1 MSVLSKLF
9 QRRRSPEVRESYTDM
24 AVARIMSASAGESA
38 GGAALAAIETSAR
51 WWGSGL
57 ASATVKP
64 KNNLALR
71 AVSPLVLDAIGR
83 ALCRSGEA
91 LFVIDVRGGR
101 LRLIACGSWTVS
113 GSDDPATWTYI
124 CTLSGPSSTRT
135 VTLPGA
141 SVLHIRYAPDPS
153 RPWRGRSPVA
163 LALDTARAAGRLETA
178 TSEELSFTQSQ
189 ILSPRQRASDYGIA
203 ETLNPE
209 AIQQIVDAFAKHTNT
224 AALVIPADV
233 VPSRLGPEPP
243 DSFALLRD
251 RLEQSLYALHGLPP
265 ALVAARG
272 TGTALRE
279 SFRQVLHSLIK
290 PLGALV
296 VAELQAKLDPDAA
309 LSFDSLR
316 AGDITGSAR
325 AFGSLTK
332 AGLSVEAAGAIVGLD
347 VEVAAT

>member
-1 MSVLSKLF
+1 
-9 QRRRSPEVRESYTDM
+9 M
-24 AVARIMSASAGESA
+24 ANA
-38 GGAALAAIETSAR
+38 GGASDGSGTWPRVATAAR
-51 WWGSGL
+51 WWGAGL
-57 ASATVKP
+57 ASASVKP
-64 KNNLALR
+64 PNNLALKS
-71 AVSPLVLDAIGR
+71 VSPLVLDSIGR
-83 ALCRSGEA
+83 SLCRRGDS
-91 LFVIDVRGGR
+91 LHVIDVRGSQV
-101 LRLIACGSWTVS
+101 RLISCGSWTVH
-113 GSDDPATWTYI
+113 GSDDPASWTYRVS
-124 CTLSGPSSTRT
+124 LAGPSFSRT
-135 VTLPGA
+135 VTLDAA
-141 SVLHIRYAPDPS
+141 SVLHIRYAPDPA
-153 RPWRGRSPVA
+153 RAWAGRSPLQ
-163 LALDTARAAGRLETA
+163 LAVDTARAASRLEQA

-224 AALVIPADV
+224 AALVIPASLES
-233 VPSRLGPEPP
+233 SRLGPEPP

-251 RLEQSLYALHGLPP
+251 RLENSLLSLHGLPP

-347 VEVAAT
+347 VEVSAT